1 MRVSE
6 ARSVGDVGCCTHI
19 SFYPE
24 RGGSQQGVLCRCLL
38 QRNFKPI
45 PQPEGE
51 VASSKCTCAIQVQAA
66 VSLKSFFVPA
76 AAGVNLCIW
85 SHTRAHRR

>member
-24 RGGSQQGVLCRCLL
+24 RGGSQQGVLCRW
-38 QRNFKPI
+38 P
-45 PQPEGE
+45 
-51 VASSKCTCAIQVQAA
+51 
-66 VSLKSFFVPA
+66 PA
-76 AAGVNLCIW
+76 AQFQAHSAARGGGGLLKVHLCYSGAG
-85 SHTRAHRR
+85 SRFP